1 MKLVLRIIIRTAVAT
16 LLTVA
21 QNRGHAAT
29 SSDPSGS
36 FLTEDGRARVR
47 IEHCG
52 PAQDRICGYIVW
64 MNEGTDA
71 NGQPLR
77 DRLNPDPAKRTRPLL
92 GHQFILGLKPTAEG
106 RFAGE
111 IYNAED
117 GRTYGVSI
125 WRDTPDR
132 LKVKGC
138 LLGARA
144 GRGRTTHCLDSWWD
158 RPGTSQVPRQIR
170 NGLPPSCRRRPKC
183 AGASLAHH
191 ARTGRSSMP

>member
-64 MNEGTDA
+64 MKEGTDA
-71 NGQPLR
+71 SGQPLR
-77 DRLNPDPAKRTRPLL
+77 DRLNPDPARRTRPLL

-138 LLGARA
+138 LLGVFCSTQSWTRTNDALPGQLVGPTGDIA
-144 GRGRTTHCLDSWWD
+144 GPTPDPEWASAVV
-158 RPGTSQVPRQIR
+158 PATSKM
-170 NGLPPSCRRRPKC
+170 RRR
-183 AGASLAHH
+183 
-191 ARTGRSSMP
+191 

>member
-1 MKLVLRIIIRTAVAT
+1 MKIIMRIIIRTAVAT

-29 SSDPSGS
+29 STDPSGT

-52 PAQDRICGYIVW
+52 GKQERICGYIVW
-64 MNEGTDA
+64 MKDGADA
-71 NGQPLR
+71 KGQPLR
-77 DRLNPDPAKRTRPLL
+77 DRLNPDPVRRGRALL
-92 GHQFILGLKPTAEG
+92 GHQFILGLKPTPEG

-117 GRTYGVSI
+117 GRTYGVTI
-125 WRDTPDR
+125 WREAAER

-138 LLGARA
+138 LLSLFCSTQSWTRTSDALPGQLVGPTGDTTGPTPDPEWAAAATPAMARM
-144 GRGRTTHCLDSWWD
+144 R
-158 RPGTSQVPRQIR
+158 
-170 NGLPPSCRRRPKC
+170 
-183 AGASLAHH
+183 
-191 ARTGRSSMP
+191 AR